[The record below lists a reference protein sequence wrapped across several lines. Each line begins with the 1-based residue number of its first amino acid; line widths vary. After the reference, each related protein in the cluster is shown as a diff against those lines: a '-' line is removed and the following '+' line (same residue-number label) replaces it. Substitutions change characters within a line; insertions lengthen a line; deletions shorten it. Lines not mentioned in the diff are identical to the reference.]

1 MVWMAQW
8 IRENVTDS
16 RVVVITDRTELDT
29 QITRVFNDAE
39 EPMQRATSGADLI
52 DKLNKHEIP
61 LISSLVHKFGTREEG
76 EVDDYLNDIQKHLPK
91 TSKPK
96 AISMYLWM
104 SVTARNRASCIRR

>member
-1 MVWMAQW
+1 MFVKKDGIIWHTQGSGKSLTMVWLAQW

-16 RVVVITDRTELDT
+16 RVVVITDRTELDS

-61 LISSLVHKFGTREEG
+61 LISSLVHKFGTR
-76 EVDDYLNDIQKHLPK
+76 DDRGYG
-91 TSKPK
+91 
-96 AISMYLWM
+96 
-104 SVTARNRASCIRR
+104 